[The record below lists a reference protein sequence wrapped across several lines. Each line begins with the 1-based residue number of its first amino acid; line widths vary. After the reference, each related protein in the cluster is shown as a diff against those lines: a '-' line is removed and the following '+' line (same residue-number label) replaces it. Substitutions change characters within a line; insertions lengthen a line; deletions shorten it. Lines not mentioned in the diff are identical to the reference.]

1 MVLRIHE
8 NDASATLQRRAN
20 SYGYFLPKGLQ
31 VAAAR
36 FNPRTGALRST
47 LAGALIWRVASAKMA
62 VRWLFHPI
70 YNMAEFVNLSKLNVD
85 GALA

>member
-1 MVLRIHE
+1 VLCGKSKDEGTGEYMTEVRI
-8 NDASATLQRRAN
+8 S
-20 SYGYFLPKGLQ
+20 SP
-31 VAAAR
+31 
-36 FNPRTGALRST
+36 GAPGGST
-47 LAGALIWRVASAKMA
+47 LAGAVIWRVARAKMA